1 MKKFRRNF
9 LKLLVIKTIFLFNIP
24 NLLDI
29 KNKKKLKKL
38 KYRKHIWYL
47 NIYDI

>member
-29 KNKKKLKKL
+29 KNKKKIKKIKIQKTYL
-38 KYRKHIWYL
+38 VFKYL
-47 NIYDI
+47 